1 MGQVQ
6 RSVTKRCETETG
18 KALSQPGHQA
28 AGMALPESSLQS
40 PSEVL
45 KQKTSSWGCMFV
57 EFYSSCWQGL
67 ERNCRP

>member
-28 AGMALPESSLQS
+28 AGMDGPARVFPSVPVRSLKTKNQQLGLHVCR
-40 PSEVL
+40 VL
-45 KQKTSSWGCMFV
+45 QLLLAGSGT
-57 EFYSSCWQGL
+57 
-67 ERNCRP
+67 